1 MKVTTT
7 RGNKMTTAQ
16 KAIEQMNR
24 QILKIQIAIA
34 EERERGSE
42 MAEGTRL
49 LKIAEL
55 RSEIEYCEENAA
67 QINTVR
73 EG

>member
-1 MKVTTT
+1 
-7 RGNKMTTAQ
+7 MTTAQ

-34 EERERGSE
+34 EEQERGG
-42 MAEGTRL
+42 AYAKATRL
-49 LKIAEL
+49 LKIEEL
-55 RSEIEYCEENAA
+55 RGEIEYCEENAA
-67 QINTVR
+67 EINTVR

>member
-1 MKVTTT
+1 
-7 RGNKMTTAQ
+7 MTTAQ

-24 QILKIQIAIA
+24 QILKLQVAIA
-34 EERERGSE
+34 EQRERGSE

-49 LKIAEL
+49 LKIQEL
-55 RSEIEYCEENAA
+55 RAEIEFCEANAA
-67 QINTVR
+67 EINTVR

>member
-1 MKVTTT
+1 
-7 RGNKMTTAQ
+7 MTTAQ

-24 QILKIQIAIA
+24 QILKLQVAIA
-34 EERERGSE
+34 EERERGG
-42 MAEGTRL
+42 AYAKATRL
-49 LKIAEL
+49 LKIEEL
-55 RSEIEYCEENAA
+55 RGAIEYCEENAA